1 MKQREFSIVECPRDA
16 MQGIS
21 QFIPTKSKINYISSL
36 LKCNFDVLDCGS
48 FVNPESV
55 PQMADTAEVISAISE
70 VETNTKLLV
79 IVANERGA
87 LRAVAFPKI
96 KYLGYPFSLSET
108 FQKRNTNSTQ
118 QDAFIRL
125 AKIQEIALASNKE
138 VVAYISMAFGNPYGD
153 VYNSEM
159 AMYWADK
166 IGSLGIRTI
175 SLADTTGQA
184 ELEDIKNLY
193 GNLVNHFPHIE
204 FGSHFHAKPFDWEEK
219 VTVAVENGCRRFDG
233 AILGFGGCPFAKDE
247 LVGNIPTEHL
257 IAFLEKTNHLK
268 NDYLINSNILSLA
281 NHTYSAHSL

>member
-1 MKQREFSIVECPRDA
+1 VKQREFSIVECPRDA

-21 QFIPTKSKINYISSL
+21 KFIPTAVKIEYIKSL

-55 PQMADTAEVISAISE
+55 PQMADTSEVIAAISE
-70 VETNTKLLV
+70 VETNTKFLV

-87 LRAVAFPKI
+87 LRAVAYPKI

-108 FQKRNTNSTQ
+108 FQRRNTNSTQ

-125 AKIQEIALASNKE
+125 AKIQEIAEASHKE

-153 VYNSEM
+153 EYNTEM
-159 AMYWADK
+159 AIHWAEK

-184 ELEDIKNLY
+184 TIENIQTLF
-193 GNLVNHFPHIE
+193 GNLVNHLPHIE
-204 FGSHFHAKPFDWEEK
+204 FGAHFHAKPFDWEDK
-219 VTVAVENGCRRFDG
+219 IAAAIENGCRRFDG

-247 LVGNIPTEHL
+247 LVGNLPTEHL
-257 IAFLEKTNHLK
+257 IKFLSSTNHISDKYYISETIVLEA
-268 NDYLINSNILSLA
+268 SNA
-281 NHTYSAHSL
+281 YQGF

>member
-1 MKQREFSIVECPRDA
+1 

-21 QFIPTKSKINYISSL
+21 KFIPTAVKIEYIKSL
-36 LKCNFDVLDCGS
+36 LECNFDVLDCGS

-55 PQMADTAEVISAISE
+55 PQMADTSEVIAAISE
-70 VETNTKLLV
+70 VETNTKFLV

-87 LRAVAFPKI
+87 LRAVAYPKI

-108 FQKRNTNSTQ
+108 FQRRNTNSTQ

-125 AKIQEIALASNKE
+125 AKIQEIAQVSHKE

-153 VYNSEM
+153 EYNTEM
-159 AMYWADK
+159 AIHWAEK

-184 ELEDIKNLY
+184 TIENIQKLF
-193 GNLVNHFPHIE
+193 GNLVNHLPHIE
-204 FGSHFHAKPFDWEEK
+204 FGAHFHAKPFDWEDKIK
-219 VTVAVENGCRRFDG
+219 VAIENGCKRFDG

-247 LVGNIPTEHL
+247 LVGNIPTEQL
-257 IAFLEKTNHLK
+257 LK
-268 NDYLINSNILSLA
+268 YLSVNNYIPDKYLISENIINAASNAYQGI
-281 NHTYSAHSL
+281 

>member
-21 QFIPTKSKINYISSL
+21 KFIPTEVKISYIKSL
-36 LKCNFDVLDCGS
+36 LECNFDVLDCGS

-55 PQMADTAEVISAISE
+55 PQMADTAEVIAAISE
-70 VETNTKLLV
+70 VETQTKFLV

-118 QDAFIRL
+118 MDAFIRL

-153 VYNSEM
+153 QY
-159 AMYWADK
+159 MYWADK

-184 ELEDIKNLY
+184 NLEDIEKLY
-193 GNLVNHFPHIE
+193 SNLVNHFPHIE
-204 FGSHFHAKPFDWEEK
+204 FGAHFHAKPFDWENKIE
-219 VTVAVENGCRRFDG
+219 TAIQFGCRRFDG

-257 IAFLEKTNHLK
+257 IQYLETNNYISNRYSL
-268 NDYLINSNILSLA
+268 NSEIIAKANLA
-281 NHTYSAHSL
+281 YSGI

>member
-1 MKQREFSIVECPRDA
+1 MKQREFTIVECPRDA

-21 QFIPTKSKINYISSL
+21 KFIPTAVKIEYIKSL
-36 LKCNFDVLDCGS
+36 LECNFDVLDCGS

-55 PQMADTAEVISAISE
+55 PQMADTSEVIAAISE
-70 VETNTKLLV
+70 VETNTKFLV

-87 LRAVAFPKI
+87 LRAVAYPKI

-108 FQKRNTNSTQ
+108 FQRRNTNSTQ

-125 AKIQEIALASNKE
+125 AKIQEIAQVSHKE

-153 VYNSEM
+153 EYNTEM
-159 AMYWADK
+159 AIHWAEK

-184 ELEDIKNLY
+184 TIENIQKLF
-193 GNLVNHFPHIE
+193 GNLVNHLPHIE
-204 FGSHFHAKPFDWEEK
+204 FGAHFHAKPFDWEDKIK
-219 VTVAVENGCRRFDG
+219 VAIENGCKRFDG

-247 LVGNIPTEHL
+247 LVGNIPTEQL
-257 IAFLEKTNHLK
+257 LK
-268 NDYLINSNILSLA
+268 YLSVNNYIPDKYLISENIINSASNAYQGI
-281 NHTYSAHSL
+281 

>member
-1 MKQREFSIVECPRDA
+1 MKQREFTIVECPRDA
-16 MQGIS
+16 MQGIIK
-21 QFIPTKSKINYISSL
+21 FIPTEVKIAYLKSL
-36 LKCNFDVLDCGS
+36 LGCNFDVLDCGS

-55 PQMADTAEVISAISE
+55 PQMADTSEVINAISE
-70 VETNTKLLV
+70 IETDTKFLV
-79 IVANERGA
+79 IIANERGA
-87 LRAVAFPKI
+87 LRAVAYPRI

-108 FQKRNTNSTQ
+108 FQRRNTNSTQ

-125 AKIQEIALASNKE
+125 AKIQEIAEASHKE

-153 VYNSEM
+153 EYETEM

-184 ELEDIKNLY
+184 NVENIQKLY

-204 FGSHFHAKPFDWEEK
+204 FGAHFHAKPFDWENK
-219 VTVAVENGCRRFDG
+219 INAAIENGCKRFDG

-247 LVGNIPTEHL
+247 LVGNIPTEQL
-257 IAFLEKTNHLK
+257 IHFLQQGNYISTEYKISENLLLHASQAYSGLK
-268 NDYLINSNILSLA
+268 
-281 NHTYSAHSL
+281 